1 MTVFTGHTLGLVRS
15 TVQREDG
22 TRTPAGSL
30 AVFPPRC
37 FRTRKAELPKA
48 QDHPEPLS
56 SGSDDV
62 LVPVSSGYLYWVMK
76 VVLTPILTIAFRPRV
91 EGMGN
96 IPRDAPA
103 VLASNHTSYL
113 DWLFLPLVVRFRRIS
128 FLAKLEYFT
137 RKGIR
142 GRLQAYFFTATGQVA
157 VDRRGADA
165 ASASL
170 RTAVSLLHQGRLVGM
185 FPEGTRTRDGRLHR
199 GRTGVARIALQT
211 GVAVIPCALVGVY
224 EVCPPGVRIP
234 RPRKVTV
241 RFGEPMPPVLGPA
254 PEQLR
259 AWTDDLMARICA
271 LSGQEYSGVD
281 AVGGTR
287 S

>member
-1 MTVFTGHTLGLVRS
+1 M
-15 TVQREDG
+15 
-22 TRTPAGSL
+22 
-30 AVFPPRC
+30 
-37 FRTRKAELPKA
+37 PKA
-48 QDHPEPLS
+48 QDHAQSPS
-56 SGSDDV
+56 SGTDEP
-62 LVPVSSGYLYWVMK
+62 LVPVSNGYLYWVMK

-91 EGMGN
+91 EGIRN
-96 IPRDAPA
+96 LPRNAPA

-137 RKGIR
+137 RRGFR
-142 GRLQAYFFTATGQVA
+142 GRMQAYFFSATGQVA
-157 VDRRGADA
+157 VDRRGSDA

-185 FPEGTRTRDGRLHR
+185 FPEGTRTRDGRLNR

-211 GVAVIPCALVGVY
+211 GVAVIPCALVGVF
-224 EVCPPGVRIP
+224 EIAPPGVRFP
-234 RPRKVTV
+234 RPRKVIV
-241 RFGEPMPPVLGPA
+241 RFGEPMPSVPGGS

-259 AWTDDLMARICA
+259 VWTDELMSRICA

-281 AVGGTR
+281 AVGHR
-287 S
+287 A